1 MLECGGDA
9 GLDSRPF
16 SMPLTAA
23 SPTFLFTDSMVS
35 LTAEVE
41 SFCANR
47 LVEKR
52 MRVVVAMGAR
62 GARIAI
68 VLRRDMSFVGFW
80 SVCRCCLDRW
90 GCNSSSCLM
99 GAEMLTGGDLHAGFI
114 KLALGRRHFGVTPC
128 CLVRVALANVL
139 VGGFNVCV
147 RMLRSG
153 TI

>member
-1 MLECGGDA
+1 MDGRSGGWSGVEVRGANTKGRKGGGAGVRGDA

-23 SPTFLFTDSMVS
+23 SPTVLFTDSMVS

-41 SFCANR
+41 SFCANG

-68 VLRRDMSFVGFW
+68 VLRRDMSFAGFW
-80 SVCRCCLDRW
+80 SVCFCCLDRW
-90 GCNSSSCLM
+90 GCNSSSCL
-99 GAEMLTGGDLHAGFI
+99 
-114 KLALGRRHFGVTPC
+114 RC
-128 CLVRVALANVL
+128 
-139 VGGFNVCV
+139 
-147 RMLRSG
+147 
-153 TI
+153 